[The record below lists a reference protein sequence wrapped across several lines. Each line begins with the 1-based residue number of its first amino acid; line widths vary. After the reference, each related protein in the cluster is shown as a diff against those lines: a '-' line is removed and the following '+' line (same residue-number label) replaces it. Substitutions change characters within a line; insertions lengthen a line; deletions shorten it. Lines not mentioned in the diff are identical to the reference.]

1 MSVNKDDANDKLLR
15 RAKYLS
21 SFRKVPDSEK
31 AALIDIASSL
41 RSISGALAA
50 LVGGEKGILRKGD
63 RR

>member
-1 MSVNKDDANDKLLR
+1 MSVTKNKILDANDELRLLM
-15 RAKYLS
+15 S

-50 LVGGEKGILRKGD
+50 LVAKQGK
-63 RR
+63 